1 MKLVKLSL
9 VAALAAGA
17 FSAANATPVEEAI
30 KDIDVSGV
38 LRYRYDTGR
47 FGNRGYGFED
57 QRSSINDRQNHN
69 YRAQLNFS
77 GAIAD
82 NFKAFVQFDYSA
94 KDGGYG
100 PDSVSNTS
108 NTLNVRQLYL
118 TYTNEDVAT
127 SVIAGKQQLNTI
139 WTDNGIDGLVGTG
152 IKVVNNS
159 IDGLTLAAFA
169 VDSFNTDTEGDTLA
183 GSKIFNGYVEKN
195 SKNFPE
201 GTKLNIN
208 PYAGNLYGA
217 AAIGSYDIAGG
228 QFNPQLWL
236 SYLNDTGFF
245 YALDV
250 AYNTTIFDGVNWNIE
265 GAYLGNSLDSKMKSK
280 NTAIVTEYDG
290 NGKSDVI
297 TGDEMMA
304 NGNLFALKGTVAVNG
319 WDASLGGIYYG
330 KKDKLTINTLE
341 DQGNI
346 GGLLAGE
353 EIFYTDGS
361 NLNGDIGRNIF
372 GYVTAG
378 YTFNEIVRVGADFV
392 YGGTKTDPEAESTG
406 GKKFEAVAR
415 VDYKYSP
422 KLNFSAFYSY
432 VNVDNNHKNEY
443 DGRDGRKNT
452 VRLQALYKF

>member
-17 FSAANATPVEEAI
+17 FSAANATPLEEAI

-38 LRYRYDTGR
+38 LRYRYETSNDWSNAN
-47 FGNRGYGFED
+47 FGSGISGKQD
-57 QRSSINDRQNHN
+57 HK
-69 YRAQLNFS
+69 YRAQVNFS
-77 GAIAD
+77 GAISD
-82 NFKAFVQFDYSA
+82 NFKAFVQFDYNSQ
-94 KDGGYG
+94 DGGYG
-100 PDSVSNTS
+100 IDSISNTS
-108 NTLNVRQLYL
+108 DTLTVRQLYL

-152 IKVVNNS
+152 VKVVNNS

-169 VDSFNTDTEGDTLA
+169 MDSFNEKVPATADVVNRTFNKGNVNGDGDVSGALDW
-183 GSKIFNGYVEKN
+183 
-195 SKNFPE
+195 SKN
-201 GTKLNIN
+201 I
-208 PYAGNLYGA
+208 YGA

-236 SYLNDTGFF
+236 AYMNENAFL
-245 YALDV
+245 YALDA
-250 AYNTTIFDGVNWNIE
+250 AYSTTIFDGINWSIE
-265 GAYLGNSLDSKMKSK
+265 GAYLGNSVDNKLKDRLD
-280 NTAIVTEYDG
+280 A
-290 NGKSDVI
+290 
-297 TGDEMMA
+297 A
-304 NGNLFALKGTVAVNG
+304 NGNFFALRGTVEVNG
-319 WDASLGGIYYG
+319 WDASLGGLYYG
-330 KKDKLTINTLE
+330 KKDKATVTTIE

-346 GGLLAGE
+346 GSLLAGE
-353 EIFYTDGS
+353 EIFYTRGS

-378 YTFNEIVRVGADFV
+378 YTFNETVRVGADFV
-392 YGGTKTDPEAESTG
+392 YGGTKTNIIGQG
-406 GKKFEAVAR
+406 GKKLEAVAR

-432 VNVDNNHKNEY
+432 VNVDTDPESTHH
-443 DGRDGRKNT
+443 DA